1 MSKAK
6 RMKKYFEM
14 KKNQFVQRLEI
25 LIEQKLQTL
34 IEHVEVFCVF
44 SLFVQ

>member
-1 MSKAK
+1 
-6 RMKKYFEM
+6 
-14 KKNQFVQRLEI
+14 LEI

-44 SLFVQ
+44 SLFAQQLHQFDNDDPAQHVA